1 MADTEAAPGVRAA
14 TPVPRTW
21 RHVLSLRP
29 EIVALVTLV
38 TSVAVIGA
46 IAHRTLY
53 FQISEVPSRPPSP
66 SPLPC
71 LSRSL
76 PRSLA
81 GLSFS
86 HTRRHTRARA
96 LSLII

>member
-53 FQISEVPSRPPSP
+53 FQISEVPPPVSLATPLSLSIP
-66 SPLPC
+66 S
-71 LSRSL
+71 SL
-76 PRSLA
+76 PRWSLF
-81 GLSFS
+81 LT
-86 HTRRHTRARA
+86 HT
-96 LSLII
+96 